1 MGEKCPLVPEMRKMI
16 SGYKHYFPNRY
27 EDSIA
32 SVIDSQ
38 KYDDIAANNWN
49 LVYKAITNKH
59 GYFSSTDELCVAV
72 FWFHVNQLVR
82 LFCKVEAGEDVSNW
96 REKTL
101 GEHIGEILDG
111 IREKIQEEKQ
121 A

>member
-1 MGEKCPLVPEMRKMI
+1 MGKKCPLAPEMRKMI

-38 KYDDIAANNWN
+38 KYDNAAADRWN
-49 LVYKAITNKH
+49 LAYEAITNKH
-59 GYFSSTDELCVAV
+59 GYFSSTDELCVAE
-72 FWFHVNQLVR
+72 FWFHVNQLVD
-82 LFCKVEAGEDVSNW
+82 LLCKIVKREDVSNW
-96 REKTL
+96 REKTP
-101 GEHIGEILDG
+101 GEHIGEILDE
-111 IREKIQEEKQ
+111 IREKVAEEKQ